1 MNIWRQL
8 TAEEAKEFRQWARDN
23 YLPEAMEIESV
34 WHPVVKAECH
44 LMIAEQYI
52 TD

>member
-23 YLPEAMEIESV
+23 FKVNVDAIDEM
-34 WHPVVKAECH
+34 WHPIVIAECY

-52 TD
+52 ID